1 MTWAEKYVF
10 RRRIKAFGLWVLMA
24 GFLLGIFDYPL
35 QALVCCGAAF
45 VMVGWAL
52 NDENN
57 ERQGPTGTT

>member
-10 RRRIKAFGLWVLMA
+10 RRRVKAFGLAAFVV
-24 GFLLGIFDYPL
+24 GFLLGLFDYPMP
-35 QALVCCGAAF
+35 ALICLGCAC
-45 VMVGWAL
+45 VMCGWAL